1 MRLIRLLVLAV
12 IAIALVVI
20 AMANHDPI
28 TVRLLP
34 DELAQL
40 LSVNWEITVPVFLL
54 LFVAMF
60 VGVVLG
66 YVLEWVRE
74 HKHRATAA
82 TEMRERQRLQKQ
94 VRDIAP
100 PSADE
105 GDDVLALLEAR

>member
-1 MRLIRLLVLAV
+1 MRLLRLLVLAI
-12 IAIALVVI
+12 IAIGLVVI
-20 AMANHDPI
+20 AMANHGPI

-40 LSVNWEITVPVFLL
+40 LNVNWEFTMPVFLL

-66 YVLEWVRE
+66 YVLEWARE
-74 HKHRATAA
+74 HKHRVTAV
-82 TEMRERQRLQKQ
+82 TETRERQRLQKQ
-94 VRDIAP
+94 VKDIAP